1 MSSEIEGFPN
11 ALVEAISLG
20 VPAISSDCVS
30 GPREILNETNDYG
43 TIIPKGTFFKAKYGV
58 LYPVGDVDALAEAIL
73 FMINNKN
80 ERKEFAESGKKRAED
95 FHIEKIARKYMDLL

>member
-1 MSSEIEGFPN
+1 
-11 ALVEAISLG
+11 

-30 GPREILNETNDYG
+30 GPREILNETDDYG
-43 TIIPKGTFFKAKYGV
+43 TIMPKGTFFKAKHGI

-73 FMINNKN
+73 FMINNEN
-80 ERKEFAESGKKRAED
+80 ERKKFVESGKKRAED